1 MSPSHSQMLKSR
13 RTKQTTKK
21 RLAGAV
27 KREKKLRNQDVKVVS
42 ADAPGK
48 DPT

>member
-13 RTKQTTKK
+13 RTKKTTKK

-27 KREKKLRNQDVKVVS
+27 KREKKLRKQDVKVVI
-42 ADAPGK
+42 ADAPEK
-48 DPT
+48 APT